1 MIGLA
6 RFGQFTFDETLGCV
20 HILAGRQLKDS
31 DGGKKEECLKEVH
44 VGKGV
49 MHVKNDNCAALKR
62 MRHAHWCHGKSQILR
77 KNQSRVR
84 SCREAGSLQ
93 IVQRGRIWPL
103 PSACLAPTEAVLHT
117 LLA

>member
-62 MRHAHWCHGKSQILR
+62 MHIGVMASRKFSERIRVGCGLAERQEASRSSREEESGLSHRHVWLPLKL
-77 KNQSRVR
+77 
-84 SCREAGSLQ
+84 SCIRF
-93 IVQRGRIWPL
+93 
-103 PSACLAPTEAVLHT
+103 
-117 LLA
+117 

>member
-31 DGGKKEECLKEVH
+31 DGDKKEECLKEVH

-49 MHVKNDNCAALKR
+49 MHVYNDNCAALKR
-62 MRHAHWCHGKSQILR
+62 MHIGVMASR
-77 KNQSRVR
+77 KFSERIRVG
-84 SCREAGSLQ
+84 CGLAEAGSLQ